1 MNKKIKYEVR
11 QKKYNDTRKNK
22 SDLEIKLK
30 YIQIKIKGK
39 TEINKKRNSRLKLK
53 RLENKYGRKIRLHRG

>member
-11 QKKYNDTRKNK
+11 QKKYNHTRKNK

-30 YIQIKIKGK
+30 YIQIKMKGK

-53 RLENKYGRKIRLHRG
+53 H